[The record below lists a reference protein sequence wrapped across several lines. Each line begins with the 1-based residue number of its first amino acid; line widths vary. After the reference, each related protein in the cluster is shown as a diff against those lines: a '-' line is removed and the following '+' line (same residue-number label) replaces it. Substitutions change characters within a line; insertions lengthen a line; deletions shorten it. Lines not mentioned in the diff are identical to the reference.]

1 MKVDLSISNVLI
13 KWYLVNKRDLPWRA
27 TSDPYIIWLSE
38 IILQQTRVNQG
49 MPYFYKFSEEFPTVN
64 SLAEA
69 PLDKVLK
76 LWQGLGYYSRARNM
90 HTTAKF
96 IVDHFDGKF
105 PHSYDEILKLRG
117 VGEYTAAAIAS
128 LAFDIPKAVV
138 DGNVI
143 RVISRLYGITEPVDK
158 IKTGKEIKDIAQTLL
173 DPSKPG
179 LHNQAMME
187 FGSLQCTPVNPDC
200 SACVLKS
207 RCRAYS
213 QEIVERI
220 PFKEGKTK
228 IRNRYFH
235 YLVIRSKDGIY
246 LHQRSQKDIW
256 KGLFEFPLIEWDKEL
271 NLEELMQT
279 MEWKSIF
286 RNLPLTIKKI
296 SDSYSHVLSHQKL
309 LACFVEVE
317 ISSDKTVLNDAWQ
330 LVTNNLLHEYAVPR
344 LVDRY
349 LKDSGLITS

>member
-1 MKVDLSISNVLI
+1 MKVDLSVSNVLI
-13 KWYLVNKRDLPWRA
+13 KWYLINKRDLPWRA

-49 MPYFYKFSEEFPTVN
+49 MPYFFKFSEEFPTIN
-64 SLAEA
+64 LLAEA

-90 HTTAKF
+90 HATAKLV
-96 IVDHFDGKF
+96 VDQYGGKF
-105 PHSYDEILKLRG
+105 PSSYDAILKLKG
-117 VGEYTAAAIAS
+117 IGEYTAAAIAS

-143 RVISRLYGITEPVDK
+143 RVISRLYGITDPVDK
-158 IKTGKEIKDIAQTLL
+158 VKTIKEIKDIAQTLI

-187 FGSLQCTPVNPDC
+187 FGSLQCTPVNPGC
-200 SACVLKS
+200 SDCVLKS
-207 RCRAYS
+207 RCMAYS
-213 QEIVERI
+213 LGIVDRI
-220 PFKEGKTK
+220 PFKEGRTK

-235 YLVIRSKDGIY
+235 YLVIRNEGGIY
-246 LHQRSQKDIW
+246 LNQRTKNDIW

-271 NLEELMQT
+271 SLEELMQT
-279 MEWKSIF
+279 KEWNSIF
-286 RNLPLTIKKI
+286 KHLPLTIKNV
-296 SDSYSHVLSHQKL
+296 SDSYSHILSHQKL
-309 LACFVEVE
+309 AACFVELE
-317 ISSDKTVLNDAWQ
+317 ISSEKILLNKDWK
-330 LVTNNLLHEYAVPR
+330 LVPMDLLHEYAVPR

-349 LKDSGLITS
+349 LNDSALITR